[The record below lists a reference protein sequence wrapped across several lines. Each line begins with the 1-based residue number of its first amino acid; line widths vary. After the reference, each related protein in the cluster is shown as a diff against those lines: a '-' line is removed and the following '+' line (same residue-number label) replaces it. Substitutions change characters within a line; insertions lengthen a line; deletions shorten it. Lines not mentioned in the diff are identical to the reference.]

1 MFAEK
6 TVNMRFV
13 KDLMFASIVMNSEK
27 NMVSM
32 STIFFK

>member
-6 TVNMRFV
+6 AVNMRFV
-13 KDLMFASIVMNSEK
+13 KDLMFASIVMNIEK
-27 NMVSM
+27 DMVRR